1 LIKSLKKGDILKG
14 EDVFLLYDTY
24 GFPMDLTEL
33 IIRERGYKIDVDG
46 YNECMNVQ
54 KNKARGSQKF
64 KDDSSFAE
72 WTIISDVSANNFI
85 GYKKT
90 KIESEIVK
98 YRQNEDK
105 IEIVCKD
112 TPFYAESGGQ
122 IGDVGRLTANNFDF
136 KVKDVQKSGT
146 DFIHIGQLMKGGME
160 SVENIEARIDEYRRN
175 AIMRNHTATHLLH
188 KALKDVLGDHV
199 EQAGSMVGDEILR
212 FDLTHYEQIMHTQII
227 EIESLINNI
236 ILRNL
241 KVGTEIKSIR
251 DAQKDG

>member
-1 LIKSLKKGDILKG
+1 ILDDGKTTEFLGYEQTKTSAKIIKYYQNQDH
-14 EDVFLLYDTY
+14 
-24 GFPMDLTEL
+24 
-33 IIRERGYKIDVDG
+33 
-46 YNECMNVQ
+46 
-54 KNKARGSQKF
+54 
-64 KDDSSFAE
+64 
-72 WTIISDVSANNFI
+72 I
-85 GYKKT
+85 GL
-90 KIESEIVK
+90 VL
-98 YRQNEDK
+98 DK
-105 IEIVCKD
+105 

-146 DFIHIGQLMKGGME
+146 DFIHIGQLMKGEMK

-199 EQAGSMVGDEILR
+199 EQAGSMVGYEILR

-227 EIESLINNI
+227 EIEGLINNI

-241 KVGTEIKSIR
+241 KVDTEIKSIM
-251 DAQKDG
+251 DAQKDGAISLFGEKYGDMVRV